1 MQAVPFSLR
10 TTIIDSMSKLD
21 EEQLDALAMRVR
33 GHIIRMATDG
43 GCFIGA
49 SLSCADLLVYLYT
62 NVLDVTPEN
71 LNDPDR
77 DYLFLSK
84 GHDVPALYGT
94 LAELGFI
101 ERERLDNHLKLN
113 DSIYWHPNR
122 KVPGVEFHS
131 GSLGHLLSVAIG
143 VAMDIKLRGGSN
155 RVFVIL
161 GDGELDEGSIWEGML
176 VASAYK
182 LDNLVAIVD
191 RNEFQANIRTEELI
205 PLEPLESKFEAF
217 GWSCTRIDGHDF
229 RDMESAFATLPT
241 LAGYPSVVV
250 ADTLRGKG
258 CPSIERRADRWFV
271 NLTHAE
277 IEGLLKELHGEATV
291 VLESETLMVR

>member
-1 MQAVPFSLR
+1 MNQ
-10 TTIIDSMSKLD
+10 LD
-21 EEQLDALAMRVR
+21 EERLASLALNVR
-33 GHIIRMATDG
+33 EHIIRMATDG

-49 SLSCADLLVYLYT
+49 SLSCADLLVHLYS
-62 NVLDVTPEN
+62 NVLNVTAEN
-71 LNDPDR
+71 LDDPNR

-101 ERERLDNHLKLN
+101 ERERLTHHLKL
-113 DSIYWHPNR
+113 DDDIYWHPNR
-122 KVPGVEFHS
+122 KIPGVEFHS

-143 VAMDIKLRGGSN
+143 VALDIKLRGGTN

-161 GDGELDEGSIWEGML
+161 GDGELNEGTIWEGAL
-176 VASAYK
+176 VASAFK
-182 LDNLVAIVD
+182 LDNLIAIVD

-205 PLEPLESKFEAF
+205 PLEPLDAKFGAF
-217 GWSCTRIDGHDF
+217 GWSVNRIDGHDF
-229 RDMESAFATLPT
+229 ADMEVAFASLPIVQ
-241 LAGYPSVVV
+241 GYPSVII

-277 IEGLLKELHGEATV
+277 VDGLIKELHGQALIT
-291 VLESETLMVR
+291 LESETLMVR